1 MFELSQFSQLSQLP
15 LFLLA
20 SLAVLLSPGPN
31 VLYVIARS
39 IHQGRKAGVVSVLGL
54 ETGTLLQVAAVALGI
69 SAIGM
74 SSALTFDAVKYL
86 GAAYLLYLG
95 ICKAL
100 ERGAL
105 AESNAVT
112 LASLRRV
119 FGQGVLVS
127 VLNPKT
133 GLFFLAFLPQF
144 VDPVRGNLALQT
156 ALLGLIF
163 ITLATTT
170 DGGYAL
176 LAASLGQR
184 LRRSKHFAIGQ
195 RYFAATMFIALGV
208 SAALAERA

>member
-1 MFELSQFSQLSQLP
+1 MNTTTQLP

-54 ETGTLLQVAAVALGI
+54 ETGTLLQLAAVALGI

-112 LASLRRV
+112 LASLRR
-119 FGQGVLVS
+119 
-127 VLNPKT
+127 
-133 GLFFLAFLPQF
+133 LFFLAFLPQF

-163 ITLATTT
+163 IALATTT

-195 RYFAATMFIALGV
+195 RCFAATMFIALGV
-208 SAALAERA
+208 SAALTERA

>member
-1 MFELSQFSQLSQLP
+1 MNITTQLP

-39 IHQGRKAGVVSVLGL
+39 IDQGRKAGVVSVLGL
-54 ETGTLLQVAAVALGI
+54 ETGTLLQVATAALGL
-69 SAIGM
+69 SVIGM
-74 SSALTFDAVKYL
+74 TSTLMFDAIKYL

-95 ICKAL
+95 IRKAL

-105 AESNAVT
+105 AESSVT
-112 LASLRRV
+112 TPASLRRL
-119 FGQGVLVS
+119 FGQGVLIG

-144 VDPVRGNLALQT
+144 VDPARGPLALQT
-156 ALLGLIF
+156 ALLGLAF
-163 ITLATTT
+163 IALATTT

-176 LAASLGQR
+176 LASSLGQR
-184 LRRSKHFAIGQ
+184 LRRSKHFAVGQ
-195 RYFAATMFIALGV
+195 RCFAATMFIALGV
-208 SAALAERA
+208 SAALAEKLA

>member
-1 MFELSQFSQLSQLP
+1 MNITTQLP

-39 IHQGRKAGVVSVLGL
+39 INQGRKAGVVSVLGL
-54 ETGTLLQVAAVALGI
+54 EAGTLLQVAAVVLGI

-74 SSALTFDAVKYL
+74 SSALTFDAIKYL

-105 AESNAVT
+105 AESNVVT
-112 LASLRRV
+112 LPSLRRV

-156 ALLGLIF
+156 ALLGLAF
-163 ITLATTT
+163 VTLATTT

-195 RYFAATMFIALGV
+195 RCFAATMFMALGV
-208 SAALAERA
+208 SAALTERA

>member
-1 MFELSQFSQLSQLP
+1 MNITTQLP

-20 SLAVLLSPGPN
+20 SLAVLVSPGPN

-39 IHQGRKAGVVSVLGL
+39 INQGRKAGMVSVLGL

-105 AESNAVT
+105 ADSNVAT

-144 VDPVRGNLALQT
+144 VDPVHGSLALQT

-163 ITLATTT
+163 ITLATAT

-176 LAASLGQR
+176 LAATTGQR

-195 RYFAATMFIALGV
+195 RCFAATMFIVLGV
-208 SAALAERA
+208 SAALTERA

>member
-1 MFELSQFSQLSQLP
+1 MNITTQLP
-15 LFLLA
+15 VFLLA

-39 IHQGRKAGVVSVLGL
+39 IDQGRKAGVVSVLGL
-54 ETGTLLQVAAVALGI
+54 ETGTLLQVAAAVLGL

-74 SSALTFDAVKYL
+74 TSALMFDAVKYL

-95 ICKAL
+95 IRKAL

-105 AESNAVT
+105 AASSVT
-112 LASLRRV
+112 TPASLRRL
-119 FGQGVLVS
+119 FGQGVLIG

-144 VDPVRGNLALQT
+144 VDPAHGPLALQT
-156 ALLGLIF
+156 ALLGLAF
-163 ITLATTT
+163 IALATTT

-176 LAASLGQR
+176 LASSLGQK
-184 LRRSKHFAIGQ
+184 LRRSKHFAVGQ
-195 RYFAATMFIALGV
+195 RCFAATMFIALGV
-208 SAALAERA
+208 STALTQKLA

>member
-1 MFELSQFSQLSQLP
+1 MNITTQLP

-31 VLYVIARS
+31 VLYVTTRS
-39 IHQGRKAGVVSVLGL
+39 IEQGRKAGVISVLGL
-54 ETGTLLQVAAVALGI
+54 QTGTLLQLAAVALGI
-69 SAIGM
+69 SAIGV
-74 SSALTFDAVKYL
+74 SSALPFDAVRYL

-95 ICKAL
+95 VGKAL
-100 ERGAL
+100 EQGAL
-105 AESNAVT
+105 AESRVTT
-112 LASLRRV
+112 LASLRRIYA
-119 FGQGVLVS
+119 QGVLVS
-127 VLNPKT
+127 VANPKT

-144 VDPVRGNLALQT
+144 IEPLRGNLALQT
-156 ALLGLIF
+156 AVLGMLF
-163 ITLATTT
+163 VALATAT

-195 RYFAATMFIALGV
+195 RWFSASVLIALGV

>member
-1 MFELSQFSQLSQLP
+1 MNITQLP
-15 LFLLA
+15 VFLLA

-39 IHQGRKAGVVSVLGL
+39 IDQGRKAGVVSVLGL
-54 ETGTLLQVAAVALGI
+54 ETGTLLQVAAVALSL

-74 SSALTFDAVKYL
+74 TSALMFDAVKYL

-95 ICKAL
+95 IRKAL

-105 AESNAVT
+105 AESQAT
-112 LASLRRV
+112 TRASLRRL
-119 FGQGVLVS
+119 FAQGVLIG

-144 VDPVRGNLALQT
+144 VDPVLGNLAMQT
-156 ALLGLIF
+156 ASLGLAF
-163 ITLATTT
+163 IALATTT

-184 LRRSKHFAIGQ
+184 LRRSKHFVVGQ
-195 RYFAATMFIALGV
+195 RCFAASMFIALGV
-208 SAALAERA
+208 SAAFTEKLP

>member
-1 MFELSQFSQLSQLP
+1 MNIPTQLSPWP

-39 IHQGRKAGVVSVLGL
+39 IDQGRKAGVVSVLGL
-54 ETGTLLQVAAVALGI
+54 ETGTLLQVAAAALGI

-74 SSALTFDAVKYL
+74 SSALMFDVVKYL

-105 AESNAVT
+105 AESKAT
-112 LASLRRV
+112 TPASLRRV
-119 FGQGVLVS
+119 FGQGVLVG
-127 VLNPKT
+127 VVNPKT

-144 VDPVRGNLALQT
+144 VDPLRGNLALQT
-156 ALLGLIF
+156 ALLGLAF
-163 ITLATTT
+163 IALATTT
-170 DGGYAL
+170 DGSYAL

-195 RYFAATMFIALGV
+195 RCFAATMFIALGV
-208 SAALAERA
+208 SAALTERA

>member
-1 MFELSQFSQLSQLP
+1 MNVTTQLS

-39 IHQGRKAGVVSVLGL
+39 IDQGRKAGVVSVLGL
-54 ETGTLLQVAAVALGI
+54 ETGTLLQVAAAALGL
-69 SAIGM
+69 SVIGM
-74 SSALTFDAVKYL
+74 TSTLMFDAIKYL

-95 ICKAL
+95 IRKAL

-105 AESNAVT
+105 AESSVT
-112 LASLRRV
+112 TPVSLRRL
-119 FGQGVLVS
+119 FGQGVLIG

-144 VDPVRGNLALQT
+144 VDPARGPLALQT
-156 ALLGLIF
+156 ALLGLAF
-163 ITLATTT
+163 IALATTT

-176 LAASLGQR
+176 LASSLGQR
-184 LRRSKHFAIGQ
+184 LRRSKHFAVGQ
-195 RYFAATMFIALGV
+195 RCFAATMFIALGV
-208 SAALAERA
+208 SAALAEKLA